1 MSAETMR
8 DVVVGVTIVAGLF
21 VVLRAFYSAFES
33 QWPQHYFGGSRGVDP
48 VISQTLFRYTLFRF
62 GPVFLGAVVA
72 GTVAARLDVS
82 RGWVIV
88 AVVSVHALTGS
99 GRGVVKALRARP
111 PRIALATYRVIA
123 ILVCAAA
130 AVAALLIGDAGDAYV
145 PTAKE
150 LSSAFWIALAVFAV
164 AHAGRSVT
172 ARKPTEQELLKRAEL
187 EVPTGLIRKLQQAPT
202 AHPQAAIAIAY
213 VEHLNRPAWAR
224 RLERLLKRR
233 NGTYGLMQMRSPTP
247 LDDRESV
254 DLFLERLPEY
264 PPLGNEDYPTDLR
277 AFFLH
282 HNDDAAFADL
292 AEGIYWRLKNN
303 PVPEEP

>member
-1 MSAETMR
+1 MSTETMR
-8 DVVVGVTIVAGLF
+8 DVAVGATIVAALV

-33 QWPQHYFGGSRGVDP
+33 QWPQHYFGGSQGVDP
-48 VISQTLFRYTLFRF
+48 VISQTLFRYVAFRF
-62 GPVFLGAVVA
+62 GPVLLAAVVA

-82 RGWVIV
+82 RLWATL

-99 GRGVVKALRARP
+99 GRGLVNALRAEP
-111 PRIALATYRVIA
+111 PRIALATYRLIA

-130 AVAALLIGDAGDAYV
+130 AGSALLVGDAADPYV

-164 AHAGRSVT
+164 AHAGRSLT
-172 ARKPTEQELLKRAEL
+172 AQRPTEPELLERAQR
-187 EVPTGLIRKLQQAPT
+187 EVPAGLVRRLQRAPT

-224 RLERLLKRR
+224 RLERLLKPRH
-233 NGTYGLMQMRSPTP
+233 GTYGLMQMRSPAP
-247 LDDRESV
+247 LDDQESV
-254 DLFLERLPEY
+254 NLFLERFPEY
-264 PPLGNEDYPTDLR
+264 PPLGSEEYPTDLR
-277 AFFLH
+277 DFFLH

-292 AEGIYWRLKNN
+292 AESIYWLLKSN
-303 PVPEEP
+303 PVPEER